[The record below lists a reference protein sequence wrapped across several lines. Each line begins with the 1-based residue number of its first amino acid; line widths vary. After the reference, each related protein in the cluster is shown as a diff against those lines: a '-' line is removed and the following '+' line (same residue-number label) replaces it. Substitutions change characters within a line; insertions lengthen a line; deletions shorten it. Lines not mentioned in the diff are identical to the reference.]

1 MVPKSKPPAG
11 AGGIKSHVLEVGR
24 PDAQRVS
31 GKTPCRRLSQQRGKW
46 LNEPGGAGDFS
57 ETRECHD
64 RCRRG
69 NPVRNNGE
77 KRGGHYQMKRA
88 GGPVKKCE
96 YQPPQ
101 PLARKAPCTLQ
112 A

>member
-1 MVPKSKPPAG
+1 
-11 AGGIKSHVLEVGR
+11 
-24 PDAQRVS
+24 
-31 GKTPCRRLSQQRGKW
+31 
-46 LNEPGGAGDFS
+46 
-57 ETRECHD
+57 
-64 RCRRG
+64 
-69 NPVRNNGE
+69 VRNNGE